1 MSIRLEDLRNRF
13 SMSDDVKIKV
23 YPLHPDGPD
32 EKAWAVLV
40 YDWMMCDAKSMSD
53 TLLPTLSEEWT
64 SSSKESGPFNPS
76 SLEATL
82 SLQTI
87 DANEDC
93 IVEAVFSG
101 LAVLYFPSGNLV
113 FTYNASA
120 SLNRSPSEAHTEVS
134 IKGARDGFVEDISVN
149 IALIRKRIQSTDLV
163 YKSFD
168 IGKVSTVSVGMVY
181 IKDSVV
187 AEAVEDIS
195 KKLESYS
202 GDPPAGPGELVEF
215 LSPYRFSLLPVYDY
229 TGRPDFLQDSLLRG
243 RLALFMDGSPMA
255 IVAPS
260 SLMQFLFSAEDPTLP
275 YYFAIPWRLLRLFSL
290 IISIF
295 LPGFYIGLM
304 SYHQDQIPF
313 PLLATVST
321 TRIGL
326 PFPAVLEMTVL
337 LLLLSMLREAGTR
350 MPAPIGSTI
359 TVVSGI
365 IIGDAAIR
373 GGFFSPSIIVVGAMS
388 FVGGATIPNQDV
400 SISITLARY
409 VVLALS
415 GTLGMFGFFI
425 AVFGLV
431 QYAARH
437 RPYGQAFLAPFSPF
451 SLPKLLRNFMRLP
464 GKIKKGGSL

>member
-1 MSIRLEDLRNRF
+1 MSIKLEDLRNRF
-13 SMSDDVKIKV
+13 SMSDDVKMKV
-23 YPLHPDGPD
+23 YPERQDGP
-32 EKAWAVLV
+32 EEPAWAVLV

-53 TLLPTLSEEWT
+53 TLLPALSEEWN
-64 SSSKESGPFNPS
+64 SSSDQKPFDPS
-76 SLEATL
+76 PLEAKL
-82 SLQTI
+82 SLKMI
-87 DANEDC
+87 ESSEDS

-120 SLNRSPSEAHTEVS
+120 SLSRNPTETNTEVS

-149 IALIRKRIQSTDLV
+149 IALIRKRIRSTDLV
-163 YKSFD
+163 YKSFE
-168 IGKVSTVSVGMVY
+168 IGKLSAVSVGIVY
-181 IKDSVV
+181 IKDTVI
-187 AEAVEDIS
+187 ADAVDDIS
-195 KKLESYS
+195 DKLKNYS
-202 GDPPAGPGELVEF
+202 GDPPAGPGELVEY
-215 LSPYRFSLLPVYDY
+215 LSPYKFSLLPVYDY

-243 RLALFMDGSPMA
+243 RLALFMDGSPIA

-275 YYFAIPWRLLRLFSL
+275 YYFAIPWRMLRLFSL
-290 IISIF
+290 LIAIF

-313 PLLATVST
+313 PLLATLSS

-373 GGFFSPSIIVVGAMS
+373 GGFFSPSIIVIGAMS

-400 SISITLARY
+400 SITITLFRY
-409 VVLALS
+409 VVLALA
-415 GTLGMFGFFI
+415 GTLGLFGFFI
-425 AVFGLV
+425 TVFGLV
-431 QYAARH
+431 LYAGNH
-437 RPYGQAFLAPFSPF
+437 RPYGQSFLAPFSPF
-451 SLPKLLRNFMRLP
+451 SLSKLLSNFMRLP
-464 GKIKKGGSL
+464 GKSKKGGSL